1 MTEDNL
7 HNHPAVGRIGFPI
20 MKLSLFVRKLC
31 SYHVVWPVVLI
42 PQLDLCK
49 DDMSEDGHI
58 KSWWRETIVVT
69 ISTYIALCQ
78 GIIPVVGI

>member
-7 HNHPAVGRIGFPI
+7 RYHPAVGRIGFLI
-20 MKLSLFVRKLC
+20 MKLSLFVCELC
-31 SYHVVWPVVLI
+31 SYHVICPVVLI
-42 PQLDLCK
+42 PQLDLCE

-58 KSWWRETIVVT
+58 KSWWRETTVIT

-78 GIIPVVGI
+78 GIIPIVGI